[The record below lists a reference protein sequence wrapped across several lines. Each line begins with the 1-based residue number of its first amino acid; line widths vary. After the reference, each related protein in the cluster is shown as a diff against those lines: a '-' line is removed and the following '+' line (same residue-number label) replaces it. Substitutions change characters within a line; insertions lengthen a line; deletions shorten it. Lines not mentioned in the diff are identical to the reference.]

1 MQALKKGLVYV
12 ELDGAYQQDAFIVWR
27 AAAATTT
34 SADSKS
40 DVAVGMG
47 SK

>member
-1 MQALKKGLVYV
+1 MQALKKG
-12 ELDGAYQQDAFIVWR
+12 LDGAYQQDAFIDLKGR
-27 AAAATTT
+27 AATTT